1 MELWTALV
9 LGFVGSFHCVG
20 MCGPIAM
27 SIPRSSSSLV
37 ALSFSAGLYN
47 SGRIL
52 VYAVFGLLF
61 GLLGTQITFSGFQ
74 GTLSIILGAGI
85 VFGVVLNRFFKKR
98 DKPQVYQNFV
108 KSISK
113 YYGKLLRKP
122 SIFALFGMGMLN
134 GLLPCA
140 FVYSGLAAAVL
151 TESPIHSM
159 QYMALFG
166 LGTFPAM
173 LLMYL
178 APTILSLDLR
188 SSIRKLV
195 PYFAFSLGVFLI
207 VRGIAF
213 QDLHLARILAENM
226 ESFCVFPTT
235 N

>member
-27 SIPRSSSSLV
+27 SIPRTSSSLF
-37 ALSFSAGLYN
+37 ALSFSAILYN
-47 SGRIL
+47 TGRIL
-52 VYAVFGLLF
+52 VYALFGILF

-74 GTLSIILGAGI
+74 GTLSILLGGGI
-85 VFGVVLNRFFKKR
+85 VIGVVLNRFFKKR
-98 DKPQVYQNFV
+98 DKPQVYQKLV
-108 KSISK
+108 QSISK
-113 YYGKLLRKP
+113 CYGKLIRKP
-122 SIFALFGMGMLN
+122 STLALFGMGVLN

-140 FVYSGLAAAVL
+140 FVYSGLAAAVI
-151 TESPIHSM
+151 TVSPVHSM

-173 LLMYL
+173 FLMYL

-195 PYFAFSLGVFLI
+195 PYLAFSLGVFLI

-213 QDLHLARILAENM
+213 QDLHLARMIAENM
-226 ESFCVFPTT
+226 ESFCVFPGTY
-235 N
+235 